1 MKRWVIPL
9 IALVAL
15 AFTTTKAYEWRWR
28 RESSPPPA
36 DPAQVTFP
44 HTVAAVGLVEPRS
57 ENIAISTPVPGLVMA
72 VHVKAGDRVPRG
84 APLFALDD
92 RDLRAELALRKSTL
106 EVARARLARL
116 EHAPRPEEL
125 PPAQAKVRE
134 AEAALTDAHNNQR
147 LMESIPDKRAV
158 REEELLQRREATN
171 IAAARLEAAKAAL
184 ALLKAGTWGR
194 DLEVGRAEVVNA
206 AAQVHR
212 VEADVERL
220 TMRAPIDGEILQ
232 LNVRAGEYAPVGQV
246 PKPLLVM
253 GDVGQL
259 HVRAD
264 IDEHDAWRVPPGGK
278 AEAVERGNSSRRAA
292 LAFVRFEPY
301 VIPKK
306 SLTGD
311 STERVDT
318 RVLQAIYRFTE
329 PSGSL
334 YVGQQIDIFIEA
346 PPPAGFEADTSAR
359 LQRVFHAQE
368 GRQP

>member
-1 MKRWVIPL
+1 MKRWLIPL
-9 IALVAL
+9 IALIAL

-36 DPAQVTFP
+36 DPAQVTFTN
-44 HTVAAVGLVEPRS
+44 TVAAVGLVEPSS
-57 ENIAISTPVPGLVMA
+57 ENIAISTPVPGLVIA
-72 VHVKAGDRVPRG
+72 VHVKVGDRVPRG

-92 RDLRAELALRKSTL
+92 RDLRAELALRKSNL

-134 AEAALTDAHNNQR
+134 AEAALADAHNQQR
-147 LMESIPDKRAV
+147 LIESVTDKRAI
-158 REEELLQRREATN
+158 REEDLLRRRDATN
-171 IAAARLEAAKAAL
+171 IAAARLEEAKAAL
-184 ALLKAGTWGR
+184 VLLQAGTWGR
-194 DLEVGRAEVVNA
+194 DLEVGHAEVANA

-212 VEADVERL
+212 VEADLERL
-220 TMRAPIDGEILQ
+220 TMRAPIDGAILQ
-232 LNVRAGEYAPVGQV
+232 LNVRPGEYAPVGQL

-264 IDEHDAWRVPPGGK
+264 IDENDAWRVQPGGK
-278 AEAVERGNSSRRAA
+278 AEAVERGNISRRAA

-329 PSGSL
+329 RSGPL
-334 YVGQQIDIFIEA
+334 YVGQQMDIFIEA
-346 PPPAGFEADTSAR
+346 TLPTGFAADNSAR
-359 LQRVFHAQE
+359 PQRVFHAQG

>member
-1 MKRWVIPL
+1 MKRWFIPL

-36 DPAQVTFP
+36 DPAQVTFT
-44 HTVAAVGLVEPRS
+44 HTVAAVGLVEPSS
-57 ENIAISTPVPGLVMA
+57 ENIAISTAVPGLVMT
-72 VHVKAGDRVPRG
+72 VHVKVGDHVPRG

-147 LMESIPDKRAV
+147 LMERIPDKRAV

-171 IAAARLEAAKAAL
+171 MAAARLEAATAAL

-212 VEADVERL
+212 VEADLERL

-232 LNVRAGEYAPVGQV
+232 LNMRAGEYAPVGQL

-329 PSGSL
+329 RSGSL
-334 YVGQQIDIFIEA
+334 YVGQQMDIFIEA
-346 PPPAGFEADTSAR
+346 PPSAGFEADTSAR
-359 LQRVFHAQE
+359 LQRMFHAQE

>member
-1 MKRWVIPL
+1 MQRWLIPL

-15 AFTTTKAYEWRWR
+15 TFTTTKAYEWRWR
-28 RESSPPPA
+28 REASLPPA

-72 VHVKAGDRVPRG
+72 VHVKVGDHVPRG
-84 APLFALDD
+84 APLFSLDD
-92 RDLRAELALRKSTL
+92 RDLRAELAMRQSTL
-106 EVARARLARL
+106 AVVRARLARL
-116 EHAPRPEEL
+116 EHAPRAEEL

-134 AEAALTDAHNNQR
+134 AEAALADAYTQQR
-147 LMESIPDKRAV
+147 LMENVTDKRAILQ
-158 REEELLQRREATN
+158 EELLRRREATN
-171 IAAARLEAAKAAL
+171 IAAARLEAATAAL

-194 DLEVGRAEVVNA
+194 DLEVGRAEVANA
-206 AAQVHR
+206 VAQVYR

-232 LNVRAGEYAPVGQV
+232 LNVRVGEYAPVGQV

-264 IDEHDAWRVPPGGK
+264 IDEHEAWRVQPGGK
-278 AEAVERGNSSRRAA
+278 AEAVERGNSRRRAA

-334 YVGQQIDIFIEA
+334 YVGQQMDIFIEA

>member
-1 MKRWVIPL
+1 MKRWLIPF

-44 HTVAAVGLVEPRS
+44 HTVAAVGLVEPSS

-72 VHVKAGDRVPRG
+72 VHVKVGDRVPRG

-92 RDLRAELALRKSTL
+92 RDLRAELTLRKRNL

-125 PPAQAKVRE
+125 PPAQAKVRA
-134 AEAALTDAHNNQR
+134 AEAALADAQNNQR

-171 IAAARLEAAKAAL
+171 MAAARLQEAKASL
-184 ALLKAGTWGR
+184 ALLQAGTWRR
-194 DLEVGRAEVVNA
+194 DLEVSRTEVAYAEV
-206 AAQVHR
+206 QVHR
-212 VEADVERL
+212 VEADLERL
-220 TMRAPIDGEILQ
+220 TVRAPMDGEILQ
-232 LNVRAGEYAPVGQV
+232 LNVRRGEYAPVGQL

-264 IDEHDAWRVPPGGK
+264 IDEHEAWRVQPGGK

-292 LAFVRFEPY
+292 LEFVRFEPY

-318 RVLQAIYRFTE
+318 RVLQVIYRFTE

-334 YVGQQIDIFIEA
+334 YVGQQMDIFIEA
-346 PPPAGFEADTSAR
+346 TLPAGFEADSA
-359 LQRVFHAQE
+359 LPPRVSHAQR